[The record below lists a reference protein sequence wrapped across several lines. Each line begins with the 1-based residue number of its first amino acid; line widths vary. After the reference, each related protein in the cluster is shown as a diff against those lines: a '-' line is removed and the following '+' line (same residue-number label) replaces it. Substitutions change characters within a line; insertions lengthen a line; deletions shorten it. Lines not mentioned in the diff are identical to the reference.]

1 MVHGTQGM
9 DALPVAKVVLYP
21 REERDYKPFAQ
32 NILCL
37 SEGML
42 CLRMWAFEVSP
53 TPGSELTAMLYLF
66 EDETLALH
74 VRIAMEGDG
83 TPSHRAV
90 LMKDGAETAVVE
102 AYAFHNHSGED
113 LQGVYWGGE
122 VRMDL
127 AMLEKL
133 GGKTKTQPGDSFP
146 GNFYKIQFSGVAAH
160 FGSFTPTDWDNP
172 YKAEGMG
179 IFAVVDY

>member
-32 NILCL
+32 NILCV
-37 SEGML
+37 SEGTL

-66 EDETLALH
+66 EDEPLALRVH
-74 VRIAMEGDG
+74 IAMEGDG

-90 LMKDGAETAVVE
+90 LVRDGAEAAVVE
-102 AYAFHNHSGED
+102 GYAFHNHSGED

-122 VRMDL
+122 VRIDL
-127 AMLEKL
+127 TLLEKL

-146 GNFYKIQFSGVAAH
+146 GNFYKMQSSGANAH

-179 IFAVVDY
+179 IFTVVDY